1 MLTKGSILLVVYSL
15 MFVPSVAGQ
24 ACTSGSTKVG
34 CLLAGAFAGANVES
48 TSHQASFP
56 SGDFSV
62 RTLTGLG
69 SGIATQLT
77 TLPIPSSASGFVYE
91 FDRSSGVYSRTE
103 QSFGPIVSE
112 RAETVGKNKFSFM
125 YSYQQ
130 FKLNNIDGNNLHSI
144 GAVFVH
150 KFDPDL
156 PPEFLKDVV
165 TSNANVDLN
174 VGQFTVAGTYGLTNS
189 VDLSIAVPI
198 VSLKLGLTSTDTIQ
212 RIGTKGTTDEMG
224 VPVHF
229 LGSPSNPQSQQTFSR
244 SQSVS
249 GVGDVILRIKGTAK
263 RWGHAALAF
272 GTDVRLPTGDEYN
285 LLGSGAVG
293 IKPLIILSGVYGKI
307 SPHINLGYQ
316 WNGKSV
322 LAGEIATGYRRHLP
336 SSVAYAVGVDAR
348 ATKRLTLDFDILGQ
362 EFIGLDRIRSIKY
375 REDSYTFADIAFARD
390 NANISN
396 GSVGFKYNLAGT
408 MLFYFNLAI
417 KMNDAG
423 LRSTVMPLFGIT
435 YTR

>member
-1 MLTKGSILLVVYSL
+1 MLTKGSILLVVYGF
-15 MFVPSVAGQ
+15 MFVPSAAGQ

-34 CLLAGAFAGANVES
+34 CLLAGTFAGANVES

-77 TLPIPSSASGFVYE
+77 TLPIPSSASGFVYS

-103 QSFGPIVSE
+103 QSFGPILSE
-112 RAETVGKNKFSFM
+112 RAETIGKNKISFT
-125 YSYQQ
+125 YGYQQ
-130 FKLNNIDGNNLHSI
+130 FKLTSIDGNSLHSI

-156 PPEFLKDVV
+156 APEFLKDVV
-165 TSNANVDLN
+165 TSNANMDLN
-174 VGQFTVAGTYGLTNS
+174 VGQFTVAGTYGLTTS

-198 VSLKLGLTSTDTIQ
+198 VSLKLGLTSMDTIQ

-229 LGSPSNPQSQQTFSR
+229 FGSPSNPQSQQTFSR

-263 RWGHAALAF
+263 RWGHTALAF

-293 IKPLIILSGVYGKI
+293 VKPLIILSGAYGAI
-307 SPHINLGYQ
+307 SPHVNLGYQ

-322 LAGEIATGYRRHLP
+322 LAGEITTGYRRHLP
-336 SSVAYAVGVDAR
+336 SSVSYAVGVDVG

-362 EFIGLDRIRSIKY
+362 EFIGLDRIRSIQY
-375 REDSYTFADIAFARD
+375 REDSYSFADIAFARS

-396 GSVGFKYNLAGT
+396 GSVGLKYNLAGP
-408 MLFYFNLAI
+408 MLFYFNLAF
-417 KMNDAG
+417 KMNNAG